1 MTEEFL
7 LKHLKIS
14 KDLLVY
20 FNSFN
25 RHLYRYTGFEILK
38 KLFNKSLKD
47 NEIQDVFHTCCIV
60 NGYKLCKILLDDERV
75 DPTFNKNI
83 ALRHATTNN
92 NICVVELLLNDKRI
106 EPVVWN
112 FDLMHIVC
120 VEGYVDIFKLLLSN
134 NKIEPGH
141 CIRYA
146 AYGGFLE
153 IVNCLLQDPRV
164 DPSADNNIAIRY
176 ATERNHIEIVKLLLE
191 DSRVGVEEA
200 LEVAQRFNRSELIHL
215 LSNKKTKHLYYPY
228 KLEHRLLLRTLDQ
241 SSEKQINHHQNLSFD
256 PNDTHRDLLT
266 TKEHDLILLS

>member
-1 MTEEFL
+1 MEEFL
-7 LKHLKIS
+7 LKLLKNS

-38 KLFNKSLKD
+38 KLFLGSFLD
-47 NEIQDVFHTCCIV
+47 YDLQGVFHTCCIV
-60 NGYKLCKILLDDERV
+60 NHYKLCKILLDDERV
-75 DPTFNKNI
+75 DPTFKKNI

-92 NICVVELLLNDKRI
+92 NIRVVELLLKDKR
-106 EPVVWN
+106 
-112 FDLMHIVC
+112 
-120 VEGYVDIFKLLLSN
+120 
-134 NKIEPGH
+134 IEPGH